1 MFYVKNYTFMKNQN
15 FLLIQN
21 EKKNTISKPFPF
33 PSQRILRLNIVFS
46 FCFLLCLSCA
56 DFCHFSDLLD
66 QFICKCAFFHSP
78 HPVTAKCRWHINS
91 CLIAKSQIILH
102 RNDARICHT
111 SHRQTY
117 EIPVY
122 FFIRSVWIIQIFL
135 CHLFIFFGKCLI
147 PSLKLHSHS
156 CS

>member
-78 HPVTAKCRWHINS
+78 HPVTAECRWHINS
-91 CLIAKSQIILH
+91 CLITKS
-102 RNDARICHT
+102 
-111 SHRQTY
+111 
-117 EIPVY
+117 
-122 FFIRSVWIIQIFL
+122 
-135 CHLFIFFGKCLI
+135 
-147 PSLKLHSHS
+147 
-156 CS
+156 

>member
-66 QFICKCAFFHSP
+66 QFICKCAFF
-78 HPVTAKCRWHINS
+78 
-91 CLIAKSQIILH
+91 ILH
-102 RNDARICHT
+102 I
-111 SHRQTY
+111 QL
-117 EIPVY
+117 PP
-122 FFIRSVWIIQIFL
+122 SVDGI
-135 CHLFIFFGKCLI
+135 LI
-147 PSLKLHSHS
+147 LALLPSPR
-156 CS
+156 